1 MAAPV
6 EIEDANW
13 HRSQQLHKECGW
25 KRGDSAIANLG
36 KDAPK
41 AAVDFA
47 GLLMEVANHSSR
59 NVVPNNETS
68 NSDVR
73 RKGQSPAAHLH
84 PSKFRVRSAGSIS
97 WAACS

>member
-41 AAVDFA
+41 ADVDFA
-47 GLLMEVANHSSR
+47 GLLMEVADNLLSS
-59 NVVPNNETS
+59 
-68 NSDVR
+68 
-73 RKGQSPAAHLH
+73 
-84 PSKFRVRSAGSIS
+84 
-97 WAACS
+97 